1 MANKSIG
8 VVYNWLHHLIPD
20 SPWEPTKINQPRLE
34 RMNKPSQT
42 KFKKGFSLILDD
54 SGHWKSGNFTP
65 GVGRQYI
72 GEMSKKDNGMA
83 TVTTHYGWWQ
93 KKFP

>member
-34 RMNKPSQT
+34 RINKPSQNDQLSA
-42 KFKKGFSLILDD
+42 FSRLSIKK
-54 SGHWKSGNFTP
+54 W
-65 GVGRQYI
+65 GVESQRKQ
-72 GEMSKKDNGMA
+72 
-83 TVTTHYGWWQ
+83 
-93 KKFP
+93 

>member
-42 KFKKGFSLILDD
+42 KSFF
-54 SGHWKSGNFTP
+54 
-65 GVGRQYI
+65 VEQEQYI
-72 GEMSKKDNGMA
+72 GEMGKLDQHLSFLPELKEDKIF
-83 TVTTHYGWWQ
+83 Q
-93 KKFP
+93 KKQD